1 MRHALAT
8 FGILAL
14 ALQAASRVS
23 AQEPTP
29 EQISARIIATTV
41 TVRATY
47 PVVDPNGPAVP
58 RPAVGVG
65 LVPVPTQYG
74 PVVGPQQPATN
85 QPAATPSINPPAN
98 AANPADAKADPA
110 RPNLN
115 IARPAAASRSGVAVA
130 SGVSLG
136 HGMIVTFISAPG
148 TARIRVTLPAE
159 GGSAEAR
166 PVVVDHYSGLTL
178 LEIDQTNL
186 AFLSLVEKTPS
197 IGSTVYTAAGSG
209 TEEPMVSRG
218 ILSGTPRP
226 MGSLLPP
233 VLPCDV
239 RTTASSSG
247 APLVDSSGKLVGIV
261 AGADATG
268 WAYAVPVQHIE
279 RLMKARPPKGVV
291 VMERRQ
297 PVLGLNLRPGAAETP
312 EQPPTVEVARVIP
325 GGPSETAGFRVGDL
339 VSEVDGKKVRILY
352 DVSKIIL
359 SKQPGDRVDF
369 SIRRGDAEVPL
380 TLTLG
385 GAAERP
391 TAIAKLDE
399 RQRIGVAQPFAG
411 SQRSV
416 QVPSMV
422 IATTTSNA
430 SGSGVSVTL
439 VPNERNSG
447 DRLLVGPPGVSNQAV
462 SADPNLVKTGNEV
475 DLLRIQVS
483 KLQADLDRR
492 EREVSLLKLQ
502 LEGWA
507 KALQA
512 FQGRLQSRDAA
523 QDATEKTLKEMEAE
537 LERLRKA
544 R

>member
-1 MRHALAT
+1 MRHAFAT
-8 FGILAL
+8 LGILAL
-14 ALQAASRVS
+14 ALQAAPRVS

-47 PVVDPNGPAVP
+47 PVVDPNIPLVP
-58 RPAVGVG
+58 KPVAGVG
-65 LVPVPTQYG
+65 LVPAPVQYG
-74 PVVGPQQPATN
+74 PVVGPSQPAT
-85 QPAATPSINPPAN
+85 IPP
-98 AANPADAKADPA
+98 AANPAEAKADPA
-110 RPNLN
+110 RPNVNL
-115 IARPAAASRSGVAVA
+115 ARPAARTGVAVA

-136 HGMIVTFISAPG
+136 HGMIVTFLSAPG
-148 TARIRVTLPAE
+148 TARIRVTLPTE

-186 AFLSLVEKTPS
+186 AFLSLVDKTPS

-247 APLVDSSGKLVGIV
+247 APLVDSNGKLVGIV
-261 AGADATG
+261 AGADSTG

-297 PVLGLNLRPGAAETP
+297 PVLGLNLRPGSAETP

-325 GGPSETAGFRVGDL
+325 GGPSESAGFRLGDL

-380 TLTLG
+380 TLILG
-385 GAAERP
+385 GAAEHP

-422 IATTTSNA
+422 IATTTSNV

-439 VPNERNSG
+439 VPNERAPG

-462 SADPNLVKTGNEV
+462 SADPNLKSANEV
-475 DLLRIQVS
+475 DLLRIQVN
-483 KLQADLDRR
+483 KLEADLDRR
-492 EREVSLLKLQ
+492 EREVSMLKLQ

-512 FQGRLQSRDAA
+512 LQGRLQTRDAA
-523 QDATEKTLKEMEAE
+523 QDATDKTIREMELE